1 MKATV
6 VEAFIF
12 SFKFEYWTKSVFVHR
27 HFLGSFII
35 ATICNTINSY
45 LYWVFHDNV
54 GSFIPDFLVLIL
66 IFFGMEKILEK
77 CRVFFEKFW
86 ILIFLHEQIFGLYIF
101 CLSKSNRP
109 ECSVKRL
116 FFEIPQSS
124 QKSSCARV
132 FCKISKNTFY
142 YRTHLV
148 TASAFHKNNQA
159 INSSC

>member
-66 IFFGMEKILEK
+66 IFFWYGKNTRKMQGFFRKILNFD
-77 CRVFFEKFW
+77 FFAW
-86 ILIFLHEQIFGLYIF
+86 TNIWLIYFLPF
-101 CLSKSNRP
+101 
-109 ECSVKRL
+109 
-116 FFEIPQSS
+116 
-124 QKSSCARV
+124 QKQPSGV
-132 FCKISKNTFY
+132 FCKKVVLWN
-142 YRTHLV
+142 
-148 TASAFHKNNQA
+148 SAKSTEKLLCQSLLQNF
-159 INSSC
+159 